1 MLTLLQLRVPNMS
14 LFRFFRDHD
23 PKMRWVCESNI
34 DKLIRD
40 KIRTPEDKLKKALE
54 QMWSSRAGIPGEH
67 QADRKLKYLVL
78 LADSKLEKPTDL
90 FKMVLTDK
98 INLLDFSHFFEKYKI
113 SHHILLDFEDH
124 NHANST
130 HIFNIAGIFT
140 FIYCV
145 LFAIYALSLSD
156 YIKFNIF
163 PERYLGLIIWCLFFM
178 FLFNPFPTKYHKTR
192 IYIIKTIIKSFLN
205 PLLKVPLVV
214 IFTTCQ
220 QLALITSF

>member
-1 MLTLLQLRVPNMS
+1 MS
-14 LFRFFRDHD
+14 LLLTEKGIKVQDDPIFNRDF
-23 PKMRWVCESNI
+23 PVWRGIAYIIMYIWVFGYI
-34 DKLIRD
+34 I
-40 KIRTPEDKLKKALE
+40 
-54 QMWSSRAGIPGEH
+54 
-67 QADRKLKYLVL
+67 
-78 LADSKLEKPTDL
+78 
-90 FKMVLTDK
+90 
-98 INLLDFSHFFEKYKI
+98 HFFEKYKI